1 MSRVESQMEKIKGT
15 SSKLDDAMKEYENI
29 YKPRGTNEIDAL
41 ETMTKNRAGN
51 EFITA
56 YVDDIYKNAGEKLA
70 SLKLFDLFEDE
81 TLPKDTR
88 KLKQDSIKN
97 LLGVIKKNC
106 TSKFNES
113 IDVNISLNLKQKK
126 GETNI
131 RTVLNLP
138 AGSDKKVKVAILC
151 EEEKLEEAK
160 KSAADVIGSDDLIN
174 NISAG
179 KINFEKLVST
189 PKMMIKLGKLGKI
202 LGPKGLM
209 PNPKLGT
216 VTNEIIKSVKDIKS
230 GQLEIKN
237 DKDGNIA
244 LSIGNKSVSDEN
256 LIKNF
261 NAVLDV
267 ISKEKP
273 SGVKGNFVKSAF
285 VTSTMGISYKL
296 KLNKSI

>member
-1 MSRVESQMEKIKGT
+1 MISKRYKALPQETRMLKDDKI
-15 SSKLDDAMKEYENI
+15 E
-29 YKPRGTNEIDAL
+29 
-41 ETMTKNRAGN
+41 
-51 EFITA
+51 
-56 YVDDIYKNAGEKLA
+56 
-70 SLKLFDLFEDE
+70 
-81 TLPKDTR
+81 
-88 KLKQDSIKN
+88 N
-97 LLGVIKKNC
+97 LLKIIKKNC
-106 TSKFNES
+106 TTKFNES
-113 IDVNISLNLKQKK
+113 VDVHFRLNLKQKK
-126 GETNI
+126 SEANI

-138 AGSDKKVKVAILC
+138 VAKNKKIRVAVIC

-160 KSAADVIGSDDLIN
+160 KSDADIIGSDDLIN
-174 NISAG
+174 NISVG

-189 PKMMIKLGKLGKI
+189 PKMMTKLGKLGKI

-209 PNPKLGT
+209 PNPKLGN
-216 VTNEIIKSVKDIKS
+216 VTNEIIKSVKNIKS

-244 LSIGNKSVSDEN
+244 LSIGNKSFSDEN

-273 SGVKGNFVKSAF
+273 SGVKGNFIKSAF
-285 VTSTMGISYKL
+285 VTSTMGISYRL

>member
-1 MSRVESQMEKIKGT
+1 MI
-15 SSKLDDAMKEYENI
+15 SKR
-29 YKPRGTNEIDAL
+29 YKAL
-41 ETMTKNRAGN
+41 PQETK
-51 EFITA
+51 
-56 YVDDIYKNAGEKLA
+56 KLNY
-70 SLKLFDLFEDE
+70 
-81 TLPKDTR
+81 DT
-88 KLKQDSIKN
+88 IEN
-97 LLGVIKKNC
+97 LLGTVKKNC
-106 TSKFNES
+106 TTKFDES
-113 IDVNISLNLKQKK
+113 IDVNFQLNLKQKK
-126 GETNI
+126 SEVNI

-138 AGSDKKVKVAILC
+138 VGKNKKIIVAVIC
-151 EEEKLEEAK
+151 EEEKLDEAK
-160 KSAADVIGSDDLIN
+160 KSGADIIGSDDLIN
-174 NISAG
+174 NISGG
-179 KINFEKLVST
+179 KINFEKLIST
-189 PKMMIKLGKLGKI
+189 PKMMVKLGKLGKI

-261 NAVLDV
+261 NAVLEV